1 MSMSIQRSILGR
13 TLRDHAVYERSADEG
28 LIGRPS
34 LIKYNRATLLMSSIL
49 FWSLSACTLISSPDS
64 FTGANED
71 LNATTCIIQGTA
83 SASWWEGSW
92 DIDVESL
99 SKVATQSIQT
109 APHQLLNARALPSV
123 SPTTTSVQNTP
134 QETSS
139 ARGQSP
145 RVSRTV
151 DPVAMDLTMSLALAF
166 HLKVSRQQATL
177 TLDQDH
183 RRLATRPLPYDQG
196 VKLIGHQ
203 EAFTL
208 WCEGSQVFWS
218 SSKSRPVPLIRI
230 QPSPQ

>member
-1 MSMSIQRSILGR
+1 MSISIQQSILGR
-13 TLRDHAVYERSADEG
+13 VLRDHAVCERPIDEA
-28 LIGRPS
+28 LRYRPS
-34 LIKYNRATLLMSSIL
+34 HNGPPRAMTLMFCTI
-49 FWSLSACTLISSPDS
+49 FWSLSGCTLISAPDS
-64 FTGANED
+64 FIGANEE

-99 SKVATQSIQT
+99 SKIATQTIQPK
-109 APHQLLNARALPSV
+109 AQHPLNAGTLSNVPPR
-123 SPTTTSVQNTP
+123 TTGLHNTP
-134 QETSS
+134 QEGSS
-139 ARGQSP
+139 VSGHSP

-166 HLKVSRQQATL
+166 HLKVSRQEATL
-177 TLDQDH
+177 TLDQD
-183 RRLATRPLPYDQG
+183 RTRLATRPLPYDQG

-218 SSKSRPVPLIRI
+218 SSTSRPVPLIRI
-230 QPSPQ
+230 EPTPQ

>member
-1 MSMSIQRSILGR
+1 MSMPIQRSILGR

-34 LIKYNRATLLMSSIL
+34 LIKYNRATLLMSGLL

-99 SKVATQSIQT
+99 SKVATQTIQT
-109 APHQLLNARALPSV
+109 DSHQMINAGV
-123 SPTTTSVQNTP
+123 SSTSTASSGLQAAP

-166 HLKVSRQQATL
+166 HLKVSRQEATL
-177 TLDQDH
+177 TLDQDR

-230 QPSPQ
+230 HPSPQ